1 MTTNKLVFTMAL
13 ALAVWPGHATAQD
26 RSGFD
31 RFKLFNECRPMNLA
45 VEQYKDNA
53 AWADIGLTVDRL
65 QTMAESRLRAARL
78 YDARALPYLY
88 VNVNVVGRGFSWGMD
103 YKKLVYD
110 AVSDE
115 TFYAT
120 TWNIGSAGTHGGDAG
135 YILQSVSESL
145 DSFILAYLRVNEDAC
160 DQQGR
165 RIGRN

>member
-1 MTTNKLVFTMAL
+1 MTTNKLLTLAL
-13 ALAVWPGHATAQD
+13 ALAVWPGHATEQD

-45 VEQYKDNA
+45 VEQYKDDA

-78 YDARALPYLY
+78 YDARARTYLY

-110 AVSDE
+110 AVSGE
-115 TFYAT
+115 TNYAT
-120 TWNIGSAGTHGGDAG
+120 TWDIGGAGTHGGDAG
-135 YILQSVSESL
+135 FILQSVSESL
-145 DSFILAYLRVNEDAC
+145 DSFILEYLRVNEDAC
-160 DQQGR
+160 DQTR
-165 RIGRN
+165 